1 MAQQHLQWLLGICSA
16 PATPTS
22 KIKYLHAGPA
32 AAQHLGCCPSAQP
45 DNNVLLQT
53 MLLCTRATARI
64 YHHGR
69 RKGNKS
75 SFIVDLTL
83 CGSESLL
90 GRIVIPL
97 FSSAAAFLTCAC
109 IFFFARLCIEQLP
122 QHSGMQLGD
131 GYLLLPILHLSL
143 NPFLCLT
150 NNLRFTSY

>member
-32 AAQHLGCCPSAQP
+32 AARHRLPSLIIMCSYKQCCSAPGQRQEYIIMEEGRATKV
-45 DNNVLLQT
+45 VLL
-53 MLLCTRATARI
+53 
-64 YHHGR
+64 
-69 RKGNKS
+69 
-75 SFIVDLTL
+75 LTWP
-83 CGSESLL
+83 CAAASLL

-150 NNLRFTSY
+150 NNLRFTSYWHWIM